1 MKMAGLA
8 LQVAVAA
15 VGVIGDKMKAAAM
28 KQIAEGDISDED
40 ALVRDAGVGGALSGA
55 ASGAQAGAM
64 FGPWGM
70 AIGAAIGGI
79 WGFVNATE
87 EAQKALRAR
96 KLKDATND
104 AADAMKKFGEGAIT
118 AEVASRRLADSYD
131 RQMANRKDLS
141 KDERKGI
148 RAQQEANVEV
158 LARAQAKSATS
169 LEDFERALEGN
180 LKEHVREGT
189 LRLNVI
195 KALKSEITA
204 RLEAQR
210 KLNEQVRIQKAQD
223 NLVRS
228 LNGLTVAFEEAA
240 NRQKTTMD
248 IIDGISNPLSS
259 SNFGGGLAN
268 AIRPESGDKASI
280 DRMEKVIDSLGN
292 VAGESVGASFGR
304 FAGQAKE
311 AAFLERNLK
320 DALAATRER
329 ATGGLGGEGIG
340 KELMAQLTAAQAAEG
355 REGQYMF
362 EGGAFQERLQKT
374 MATLPEDLVRDL
386 QGDDLGKQEAAASKI
401 QEILQGSSKQFLEGF
416 QKIAKLTDEHTKRL
430 QSAFDARTKLELEQ
444 VGYLQAAAQQRFD
457 AEEQFARNI
466 SVSEFGGT
474 SNEKVQ
480 ANFRQQQGIL
490 LGSAGLDTGM
500 AGNVTQL
507 SAEFQK
513 VSRQL
518 IKARETAASQ
528 GQGGG
533 IGAGALADSQYKLVQ
548 GNSKLQKQY
557 QVLKKALEANTNST
571 QRLSA
576 LQESLKREQEKQKT
590 LEQLTFDAAYG
601 TAEEKDTAARLI
613 NAVNTAL
620 QAGSITA
627 VAPELQ
633 RQVANLLPQVAG
645 KEGEDIVRRGQ
656 NKFLGTSGFAP
667 TAAGGVDFQGITA
680 ASQKQLEIAT
690 EIQAI
695 QLEAAEAQQ
704 ALADE
709 SAIRIN
715 DVTGRIADLQQQF
728 TDDLRDLLQEV
739 RGKQLEADTRVTEAK
754 GAELDRRADASA
766 AFGLGISEG
775 DEAGNKARAQYAQ
788 FVADEGN
795 VRQYMQSQRY
805 AQVIG
810 GTGGLTG
817 AASGKNMLDA
827 KGLANLFNE
836 ARIARVKG
844 AANPFQKGVE
854 NEFISTPG
862 IRKSQTQLAALKQL
876 VGTKGG
882 VIDKE
887 VARELSSD
895 SLKDAKIKGSDVDT
909 QLANTEFFI
918 GDTLDAIRKRFEG
931 IEFDTADGRR
941 GIEELIRVAV
951 EQAAPKGE
959 EATPLQVITELTRQ
973 IAEAEKTGLSGVGKE
988 SVQGRIKEEAFFDPF
1003 AGRGEQRIGMIYD
1016 VIAQGLLNQG
1026 GMRQD
1031 ERFIAAT
1038 KGMDLPDAEKIDEL
1052 STKPDALAALVSQ
1065 VLSGSLVTDYGDF
1078 KSKTEAVKQ
1087 ERQLLGENKDQML
1100 TTQPQDAALDVSA
1113 GLDGSTVGQKQKE
1126 AAEAMLHEGSIF
1138 THDVHCEAILERIA
1152 VALEGGGGTASN
1164 PASETTGSVAFTQS
1178 LDSSGFQ
1185 DGVDK
1190 FSKTVDSL
1198 REVMTQSLNVEIGG
1212 TVTVDVNL
1220 KEGAAFLNDS
1230 KNAIGMMVSQKI
1242 NGAINNFIKNGLKDA
1257 RVNTGNW
1264 DDSEATPLANNG
1276 GY

>member
-1 MKMAGLA
+1 M
-8 LQVAVAA
+8 
-15 VGVIGDKMKAAAM
+15 
-28 KQIAEGDISDED
+28 
-40 ALVRDAGVGGALSGA
+40 SGA

-70 AIGAAIGGI
+70 AIGAAVGGI

-96 KLKDATND
+96 KLQDATKDASE
-104 AADAMKKFGEGAIT
+104 AMKKFSDGSIT
-118 AEVASRRLADSYD
+118 AAAASKRVAEAYD
-131 RQMANRKDLS
+131 KQIKNSEDLTD
-141 KDERKGI
+141 DERASN
-148 RAQQEANVEV
+148 RD
-158 LARAQAKSATS
+158 QAKSNAEILAKSMAKGASSVKEFENNLEANAKGLMEHKLISDS
-169 LEDFERALEGN
+169 LIKS
-180 LKEHVREGT
+180 LKT
-189 LRLNVI
+189 
-195 KALKSEITA
+195 EIEA
-204 RLEAQR
+204 RLETQR

-228 LNGLTVAFEEAA
+228 LNGLSVAFEEAA

-304 FAGQAKE
+304 FGGQAKE

-329 ATGGLGGEGIG
+329 ATGGLEGEGIG
-340 KELMAQLTAAQAAEG
+340 KQLIAQLTAAQAAEG

-386 QGDDLGKQEAAASKI
+386 QCDDLGKQEAAADKI

-457 AEEQFARNI
+457 AEEQFAKNI
-466 SVSEFGGT
+466 SVSQFGGT

-500 AGNVTQL
+500 AGNVTQI

-513 VSRQL
+513 VSKQL
-518 IKARETAASQ
+518 IKARETSASQ

-533 IGAGALADSQYKLVQ
+533 IGAGALADSQYKLVE

-620 QAGSITA
+620 QAGSVSA

-633 RQVANLLPQVAG
+633 RQVAQLLPQVAG

-656 NKFLGTSGFAP
+656 NKFLGTSGVAP

-680 ASQKQLEIAT
+680 ASEKQVEIAT

-695 QLEAAEAQQ
+695 QLEAAEAQK
-704 ALADE
+704 ALAEE
-709 SAIRIN
+709 SGIRIN

-739 RGKQLEADTRVTEAK
+739 RGKQLDADTRVTEAK
-754 GAELDRRADASA
+754 GAELDKRGDAMASLGLSVRTGDESRNRASA
-766 AFGLGISEG
+766 EYANFVGMQANVQDYFNQQAYESQVGRGGIDDTAFSEKNLTSFIDEVRKGGFWSTLAGTSDNIDADRPDSDSYKRLQKSLTSQSKNMNTARGLADIIGTDGGFGAEDFQVLNQLSQGEIRESGNDKPLRALRQRIEERFAGLEEQGIDITQITEKVM
-775 DEAGNKARAQYAQ
+775 DT
-788 FVADEGN
+788 
-795 VRQYMQSQRY
+795 
-805 AQVIG
+805 G
-810 GTGGLTG
+810 GKGLTG
-817 AASGKNMLDA
+817 RKFVAQVLERVNKLEKENRLTYGDGVQSSIKDQGF
-827 KGLANLFNE
+827 FN
-836 ARIARVKG
+836 
-844 AANPFQKGVE
+844 P
-854 NEFISTPG
+854 NE
-862 IRKSQTQLAALKQL
+862 Q
-876 VGTKGG
+876 
-882 VIDKE
+882 
-887 VARELSSD
+887 
-895 SLKDAKIKGSDVDT
+895 
-909 QLANTEFFI
+909 
-918 GDTLDAIRKRFEG
+918 
-931 IEFDTADGRR
+931 
-941 GIEELIRVAV
+941 
-951 EQAAPKGE
+951 
-959 EATPLQVITELTRQ
+959 
-973 IAEAEKTGLSGVGKE
+973 
-988 SVQGRIKEEAFFDPF
+988 
-1003 AGRGEQRIGMIYD
+1003 RGEQRIGNIYD
-1016 VIAQGLLNQG
+1016 IVSKGLLGQEQSSSRQATFEKLTA
-1026 GMRQD
+1026 GM
-1031 ERFIAAT
+1031 ET
-1038 KGMDLPDAEKIDEL
+1038 PTDAEREAML
-1052 STKPDALAALVSQ
+1052 SSPEVLAKAVGE
-1065 VLSGSLVTDYGDF
+1065 VLRNSLVTDFDKF
-1078 KSKTEAVKQ
+1078 KGQSVAVEE
-1087 ERQLLGENKDQML
+1087 ERRLLGDSKDQML
-1100 TTQPQDAALDVSA
+1100 QTQPQDAALDVSA

-1138 THDVHCEAILERIA
+1138 THDIHCEAILERIA

-1164 PASETTGSVAFTQS
+1164 PASETTGSVAFTQT

-1264 DDSEATPLANNG
+1264 DESEAAPLANNG